1 MTDVN
6 FPLTA
11 DSDFDDLP
19 RTLRREREARARQAR
34 EAKEREQRE
43 RDGRSSASSGS
54 MSAAPLGD
62 PPAYLSRGRAM
73 PQMYGDEP
81 MPASVQRFDVPFGR
95 LALFFLKAVIAAI
108 PALILLGV
116 ILYFAGKGLEA
127 YFPELVRMKILI
139 TFPSG

>member
-19 RTLRREREARARQAR
+19 RTLRRERDARAREAR
-34 EAKEREQRE
+34 DAKEREQRE
-43 RDGRSSASSGS
+43 RDARSMAAS
-54 MSAAPLGD
+54 MGD
-62 PPAYLSRGRAM
+62 PPSYLARGRAL
-73 PQMYGDEP
+73 PAIYGDDP
-81 MPASVQRFDVPFGR
+81 LPAAVQRFDVPFLR
-95 LALFFLKAVIAAI
+95 LVAFFLKAVLAAI
-108 PALILLGV
+108 PALILLGA

-139 TFPSG
+139 TFPQS